1 MPNLKRWKGKEAAS
15 ITCLQIMA
23 SYYKNILHYT
33 GEKESSFC
41 QIKLYTAV
49 THECHQVSKELI
61 QIAVVK
67 ALIKR
72 KIKTQEACT
81 FYYIVFWGFLLL
93 LKRLVGATLFF
104 FHLDYSF
111 SYLILFAAEQ
121 ECEFLVCL
129 FVWSLTGVMP
139 P

>member
-1 MPNLKRWKGKEAAS
+1 M
-15 ITCLQIMA
+15 
-23 SYYKNILHYT
+23 
-33 GEKESSFC
+33 
-41 QIKLYTAV
+41 LYTAV

-81 FYYIVFWGFLLL
+81 FYYIGFFLLIFWGGFFFAAAETVD
-93 LKRLVGATLFF
+93 RCNFVF

-121 ECEFLVCL
+121 GYDFLVCL
-129 FVWSLTGVMP
+129 FVRSLTGVMP